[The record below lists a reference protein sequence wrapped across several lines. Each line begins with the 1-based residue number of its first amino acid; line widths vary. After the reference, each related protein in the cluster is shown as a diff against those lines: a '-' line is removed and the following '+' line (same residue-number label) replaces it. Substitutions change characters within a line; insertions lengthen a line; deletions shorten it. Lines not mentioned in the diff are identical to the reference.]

1 LAERE
6 ITVLKRKPKDT
17 SHPHDSMQKGSGG
30 AMADGAVE
38 ANPKQAHHHPGTPHS
53 RPAKPLKRHEKHDQM
68 ADKEAASEDRQE
80 ALLDEAIE
88 ESFPGS
94 DPISPSKVD

>member
-1 LAERE
+1 
-6 ITVLKRKPKDT
+6 VFKRKPKDAI
-17 SHPHDSMQKGSGG
+17 HPHHPMLKGSGG
-30 AMADGAVE
+30 ALADGAVE
-38 ANPKQAHHHPGTPHS
+38 ARPQQAHHHPGTPHA
-53 RPAKPLKRHEKHDQM
+53 RRAKPLKRNEKHDQL
-68 ADKEAASEDRQE
+68 AEKAAGAEDRQE